1 MIVIGFDDYAGQCR
15 SLATALGVPLEF
27 AQVRRFPDGESLVRV
42 PASLP
47 EETVLCRSLD
57 GPNAKLVE
65 LMLAAR
71 AARDIG
77 ARHLTLVAPY
87 LCYMR
92 QDAAFHPGEAV
103 SQRIVGRFLADL
115 FDCVVTV
122 DPHLHRTHRLDA
134 AVPARTA
141 VALTAASAIGEFLR
155 ERAPDAFVLGPDS
168 ESGQWAAAVA
178 VPGQLECAVCTK
190 TRHGDHEVEIRLP
203 AVALAGRR
211 VVLVDDIASTGRTLA
226 AAAAQCLDRGASGVD
241 AFVTHAIL
249 GGDAVAELRRAGV
262 SELWSTDSVPH
273 ASNVLPLAGL
283 IAEHLRKRGSDQHFS
298 PFEDE

>member
-1 MIVIGFDDYAGQCR
+1 VIIIGFDDYAGQCR
-15 SLATALGVPLEF
+15 GLATALGVPLEF
-27 AQVRRFPDGESLVRV
+27 AQVRRFPDGESLVSV

-47 EETVLCRSLD
+47 EEAVLCRSLD
-57 GPNAKLVE
+57 RPDAKLVE

-115 FDCVVTV
+115 FDRVVTV
-122 DPHLHRTHRLDA
+122 DPHLHRTARLGA

-141 VALTAASAIGEFLR
+141 IALTAASAIGEFLR
-155 ERAPDAFVLGPDS
+155 ERAADAFVLGPDS
-168 ESGQWAAAVA
+168 ESEQWAAAVA
-178 VPGQLECAVCTK
+178 VPGRLEHAVCSK
-190 TRHGDHEVEIRLP
+190 TRRGDRDVELRLP
-203 AVALAGRR
+203 AVTLAGRR

-241 AFVTHAIL
+241 VFVTHAIL
-249 GGDAVAELRRAGV
+249 GGDADAQLRLAGV
-262 SELWSTDSVPH
+262 GEVWSTDSVTH

-283 IAEHLRKRGSDQHFS
+283 IAGHLR
-298 PFEDE
+298 

>member
-1 MIVIGFDDYAGQCR
+1 VIIIGFDDYAGQCR
-15 SLATALGVPLEF
+15 SLAGALGVPLEF

-47 EETVLCRSLD
+47 EEAVLCRSLD
-57 GPNAKLVE
+57 RPDTKLVE

-71 AARDIG
+71 AARELG
-77 ARHLTLVAPY
+77 ARRLTLVAPY

-115 FDCVVTV
+115 FDRVVTV
-122 DPHLHRTHRLDA
+122 DPHLHRTDRLGA

-141 VALTAASAIGEFLR
+141 VALTAASDIGEFLR

-178 VPGQLECAVCTK
+178 VPGRLESAVCTK
-190 TRHGDHEVEIRLP
+190 IRHGDSDVEIRLP

-211 VVLVDDIASTGRTLA
+211 VVLVDDVASTGRTLA
-226 AAAAQCLDRGASGVD
+226 AAATQCLDRGASGVD
-241 AFVTHAIL
+241 VFVTHAIL

-262 SELWSTDSVPH
+262 GEVWSTDSVTH

-283 IAEHLRKRGSDQHFS
+283 IAEHLR
-298 PFEDE
+298 

>member
-1 MIVIGFDDYAGQCR
+1 MIIIGFDDYAGQCR

-47 EETVLCRSLD
+47 EEAVLCRSLD
-57 GPNAKLVE
+57 RPNTKLVE
-65 LMLAAR
+65 LML
-71 AARDIG
+71 G
-77 ARHLTLVAPY
+77 ARRLTLVAPY

-103 SQRIVGRFLADL
+103 SQCIVGRFLADL
-115 FDCVVTV
+115 FDRVVTV
-122 DPHLHRTHRLDA
+122 DPHLHRTDRLVA

-141 VALTAASAIGEFLR
+141 VALTAASAIGEYLR

-168 ESGQWAAAVA
+168 ESAQWAAAVA
-178 VPGQLECAVCTK
+178 VPGRLESAVCAK
-190 TRHGDHEVEIRLP
+190 TRHGDHDVEIRLP

-211 VVLVDDIASTGRTLA
+211 VVLVDDVASTGRTLA
-226 AAAAQCLDRGASGVD
+226 AAASQCLARGACGVD
-241 AFVTHAIL
+241 VFVTHAIL
-249 GGDAVAELRRAGV
+249 GADAVAELRRAGV
-262 SELWSTDSVPH
+262 GEVWSTDSVTH

-283 IAEHLRKRGSDQHFS
+283 IAEHLR
-298 PFEDE
+298 